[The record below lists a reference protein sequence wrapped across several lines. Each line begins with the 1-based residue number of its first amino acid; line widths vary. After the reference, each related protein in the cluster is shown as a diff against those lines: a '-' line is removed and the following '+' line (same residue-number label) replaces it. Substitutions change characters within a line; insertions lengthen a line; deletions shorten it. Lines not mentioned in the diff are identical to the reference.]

1 MGHQTMA
8 YIITITN
15 EKGGVA
21 KTTTTLSLGA
31 ALVEAGKK
39 VLLIDLDAQANLT
52 LALGF
57 DPQTIEKT
65 IVNMLAGAAI
75 DSLWKESGIPDL
87 FLVPANHEISYAER
101 YLPTRPGY
109 EAVLKSGI
117 TNAVTRD
124 FDYVLIDCPPFL
136 GAIVINAFTAANMLL
151 IPTQPEFFSIYA
163 LKNMM
168 GLIHRVRAQLNPDLS
183 YRLLLTMFDVRNR
196 IHRTLAEQLR
206 SSFSSGVLTTVI
218 STDTKLRESPVAGLP
233 IIYHSPKSRAALQYR
248 ELSQEIMQY
257 VKETIQQP
265 A

>member
-1 MGHQTMA
+1 MS
-8 YIITITN
+8 YIITVTN

-57 DPQTIEKT
+57 DPQIIEKT

-75 DSLWKESGIPDL
+75 ETIWNETGIPGL
-87 FLVPANHEISYAER
+87 YLVPANHEISYAER
-101 YLPTRPGY
+101 YLPARPGY
-109 EAVLKSGI
+109 ESVLKSGI
-117 TNAVTRD
+117 SCASSHD
-124 FDYVLIDCPPFL
+124 FDYVLLDCPPFL
-136 GAIVINAFTAANMLL
+136 GAVVINAFTAANMLL

-168 GLIHRVRAQLNPDLS
+168 GLIHRVRTQLNPDLS
-183 YRLLLTMFDVRNR
+183 YRLLLTMFDMRNR
-196 IHRTLAEQLR
+196 IHRTMSEQLR
-206 SSFSSGVLTTVI
+206 SSFASGVLATVI
-218 STDTKLRESPVAGLP
+218 STDTKLRESPIAGLP
-233 IIYHSPKSRAALQYR
+233 IIYHSPNSRAAMQYR
-248 ELSQEIMQY
+248 DLSQEIMQY
-257 VKETIQQP
+257 VKETIPQP

>member
-1 MGHQTMA
+1 MA
-8 YIITITN
+8 FVITITN

-31 ALVEAGKK
+31 AMVEDGKK

-57 DPQTIEKT
+57 DPQVVEKT
-65 IVNMLAGAAI
+65 IVNMLAGSRI
-75 DSLWKESGIPDL
+75 DTLWLESGIPGL

-101 YLPTRPGY
+101 FLPTRPGY
-109 EAVLKSGI
+109 ESILKSGI
-117 TNAVTRD
+117 TNAVLSD
-124 FDYVLIDCPPFL
+124 FDYILIDCPPFL
-136 GAIVINAFTAANMLL
+136 GAVVINAFTAANLLL

-183 YRLLLTMFDVRNR
+183 YRLLLTMYDSRNR
-196 IHRTLAEQLR
+196 IHRTMGDQLR
-206 SSFSSGVLTTVI
+206 SSFTSGVLQTVI
-218 STDTKLRESPVAGLP
+218 NTDTKLRESPIAGLP
-233 IIYHSPKSRAALQYR
+233 IIYHSPKSRAAMEYR
-248 ELSQEIMQY
+248 ELSQEIMHY
-257 VKETIQQP
+257 VQETTQQP